1 MPGKVM
7 HADTS
12 KFEKIETRFYKINF
26 FSNVAKAA
34 LLLHSHEK
42 VSALL
47 LILAIKHWFFNTLK
61 NVLRFEKSWCFD
73 KFLPSIMGNAS
84 KRIFVHKF
92 QMTLISQGYKVRV
105 LKKRA
110 FYYVK
115 LKISN
120 FDNL

>member
-34 LLLHSHEK
+34 LLLHSDEK

-47 LILAIKHWFFNTLK
+47 LILAIKHSFSNTLK
-61 NVLRFEKSWCFD
+61 MCE
-73 KFLPSIMGNAS
+73 G
-84 KRIFVHKF
+84 
-92 QMTLISQGYKVRV
+92 
-105 LKKRA
+105 LKYLGFWIN
-110 FYYVK
+110 FY
-115 LKISN
+115 LQ
-120 FDNL
+120 

>member
-47 LILAIKHWFFNTLK
+47 LVLAIKHSFLNTLK
-61 NVLRFEKSWCFD
+61 MCE
-73 KFLPSIMGNAS
+73 G
-84 KRIFVHKF
+84 
-92 QMTLISQGYKVRV
+92 
-105 LKKRA
+105 LKYLGFWIN
-110 FYYVK
+110 FY
-115 LKISN
+115 LQ
-120 FDNL
+120 